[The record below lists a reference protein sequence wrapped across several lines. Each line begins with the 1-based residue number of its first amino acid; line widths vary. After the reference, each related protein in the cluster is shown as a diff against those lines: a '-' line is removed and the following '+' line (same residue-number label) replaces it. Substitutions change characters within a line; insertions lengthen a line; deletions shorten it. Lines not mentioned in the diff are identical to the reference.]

1 MRCLDVII
9 HGDLVL
15 GSFSGLQLY
24 WSFGAQGASSR
35 SVSPCKCITCAWL
48 MSMLIRVVS
57 LPVGSR
63 KRATLLWHALCDGHP
78 DAVGQGSLIGIGE
91 YFGEP
96 LWQLEHHTMATAGVA
111 KWTSRVWSISTTP
124 PCIGLP

>member
-1 MRCLDVII
+1 MRSLVAII

-24 WSFGAQGASSR
+24 RSFGAQNTSSR
-35 SVSPCKCITCAWL
+35 SGSPSNCITCAWF
-48 MSMLIRVVS
+48 MSMLMRVVS

-63 KRATLLWHALCDGHP
+63 KRATLLRQALCGGHP

-96 LWQLEHHTMATAGVA
+96 LWQLELHTMATAGVA
-111 KWTSRVWSISTTP
+111 KWTSRV
-124 PCIGLP
+124 